1 MKISALLVLLAIA
14 LFSQTVEAKRLWR
27 AVPGFKYIFVDEASI
42 HRQRPPLPSRD
53 DQHLRPWDTTVDI
66 KVDGQTYPD
75 QQFWCVPRDKVQ
87 FGPLAANWLFT
98 VWPPKTE
105 PRKGRFPKSAM
116 DAVEHVVC
124 VDLEHSYL
132 AAQTE
137 AAVQVHVSAEICL
150 VGNLDISCSDVGSKL
165 RELGTPLDAQIRV
178 IGDAHASYKATSA
191 ALQSLR
197 SAGFKLKVGYISSQA
212 Q

>member
-1 MKISALLVLLAIA
+1 MKISAVLVLLAIA
-14 LFSQTVEAKRLWR
+14 VFSQTVEAKRLWR
-27 AVPGFKYIFVDEASI
+27 AVPGFKYIYVDEASI

-66 KVDGQTYPD
+66 KVDSQTYPN
-75 QQFWCVPRDKVQ
+75 QQFWCVPRSEVQ
-87 FGPLAANWLFT
+87 FGPLGANWLFT
-98 VWPPKTE
+98 VWRPKTE

-116 DAVEHVVC
+116 DAIEQVVC
-124 VDLEHSYL
+124 VDLEPSYL

-150 VGNLDISCSDVGSKL
+150 VGNLDISCSNAGAKL
-165 RELGTPLDAQIRV
+165 RELGTPLDAQIHV

-191 ALQSLR
+191 ALQSVR
-197 SAGFKLKVGYISSQA
+197 SAGFKLKVGYINSQA
-212 Q
+212 H